1 MTGTSGDGE
10 LRLSD
15 DERLHALNSISE
27 HYAAG
32 RLDVDEFYERTGS
45 IASARTLDVVQPS
58 FRDLPG
64 GVPLRASGGAID
76 KVPFTVGDTAGIAAA
91 APVPSKSTE
100 SELASLLRRGKW
112 IESLDWLILG
122 LTLVSFLVLNNVV
135 DWDYAWVVWPSLIVT
150 LGLPR
155 MILGFSDSDEEIYE
169 ELKESEDAD
178 RKQRLRQAAE
188 RIKELES

>member
-1 MTGTSGDGE
+1 MTGASGDSG

-15 DERLHALNSISE
+15 DERLHALTAIGE

-45 IASARTLDVVQPS
+45 IAAARTLDGVQPS

-64 GVPLRASGGAID
+64 GVPLRADSGAIV
-76 KVPFTVGDTAGIAAA
+76 KVPFTASGTADAAVP
-91 APVPSKSTE
+91 APPQSTE
-100 SELASLLRRGKW
+100 TELASLLRRGKW
-112 IESLDWLILG
+112 IESLDWLVLG
-122 LTLVSFLVLNNVV
+122 LTLVAFLILNNVV

-155 MILGFSDSDEEIYE
+155 MILGFSDSDEELYD
-169 ELKESEDAD
+169 ELKESEDESR
-178 RKQRLRQAAE
+178 RKRLREAAE
-188 RIKELES
+188 RIKELEA

>member
-1 MTGTSGDGE
+1 MTGTSGDGG

-15 DERLHALNSISE
+15 DERLHALNAIGE

-45 IASARTLDVVQPS
+45 IADARTLDGVQQS

-64 GVPLRASGGAID
+64 GVPLRADGGAIV
-76 KVPFTVGDTAGIAAA
+76 KVPFTVSGTADAAMPA
-91 APVPSKSTE
+91 SQQSTE
-100 SELASLLRRGKW
+100 TELASLLRRGKW
-112 IESLDWLILG
+112 IESLDWLVLG
-122 LTLVSFLVLNNVV
+122 LTLVAFLILNNVV

-155 MILGFSDSDEEIYE
+155 MILGFSDSDEELYG
-169 ELKESEDAD
+169 ELKESEDEA
-178 RKQRLRQAAE
+178 RKKRLREAAE
-188 RIKELES
+188 RIKELEA